1 MGYQQVI
8 LTTPVENLGAEAD
21 VVRVR
26 RGYAR
31 NFLIPGGKA
40 LEVTPSALRRVESL
54 RARRAQREAEEITA
68 AEEVAAKVKKLKLSL
83 ELETGATGKAFGSI
97 TAKDL
102 NDRISKDLGV
112 DLPRHAITLEEPI
125 KTSGLHEVAV
135 KLHPD
140 VTATIKVKVAAV
152 GGPEPEAEEKESGES
167 EA

>member
-8 LTTPVENLGAEAD
+8 LTEPVENLGAEAD

-26 RGYAR
+26 RGFAR

-54 RARRAQREAEEITA
+54 KARRAEREAREITA
-68 AEEVAAKVKKLKLSL
+68 AEELAAKVKKLKLSL

-102 NDRISKDLGV
+102 NDRISSDLGV
-112 DLPRHAITLEEPI
+112 DLPRHAITLDEPI
-125 KTSGLHEVAV
+125 KTSGTHDVAV

-152 GGPEPEAEEKESGES
+152 GGPEPEAEEAEAGEDES
-167 EA
+167 

>member
-8 LTTPVENLGAEAD
+8 LVEPVDNLGAEAD

-26 RGYAR
+26 RGFAR
-31 NFLIPGGKA
+31 NFLIPKGKA

-54 RARRAQREAEEITA
+54 KARRAEREAGELTA
-68 AEEVAAKVKKLKLSL
+68 AEELGAKVRKLKLEL

-102 NDRISKDLGV
+102 NDRISKELGV
-112 DLPRHAITLEEPI
+112 DLPRHAITLDDPI
-125 KTSGLHEVAV
+125 KTSGTHEVAV

-140 VTATIKVKVAAV
+140 VTVTLGIKVAAV
-152 GGPEPEAEEKESGES
+152 GAEAAEESDHPEES
-167 EA
+167 EES